1 MTRQHFNI
9 LPRNIC
15 AVLLSVV
22 LLLGGVGGRLCAQ
35 VLPRIS
41 GPTIIDAVQLY
52 SEGNFTEA
60 LSALTKLIAANPSD
74 DAAWY
79 YKGLCEAVLNRNED
93 AKKSFSKAVELDGS
107 NYWYRDRLA
116 TIYAMDGEEDLTI
129 AQYEALLEEFP
140 KKRDIHYS
148 LIQLYAQT
156 NQLDKALR
164 SIDEVEAI
172 QGKSDPT
179 VLTKYRILLT
189 QKKNEEALECL
200 KSYVAEYSSPQ
211 VLSILGDY
219 EMGMYNDTT
228 AVKYYREALSLD
240 SGYSPARLGIAEAY
254 RMTRRYPEY
263 FASLDSLVE
272 DSSIP
277 AEAKKNYLSAIL
289 QNTDPR
295 FLQSQRQN
303 LDSTFVLAARTH
315 PQDTSILQT
324 AGLYFYQTGNQD
336 MAKEYFRKG
345 MEANPQSAYAAGT
358 YAQFLGMCED
368 WDGMREVAYESAKK
382 FPEQTYFLE
391 MASSAEFSLK
401 NYDKVIENSEILLSK
416 AQGDSAR
423 TLSALS
429 TLGDMYHMKGD
440 KKKSYNYYKKA
451 LKINPDYAPVLNN
464 YAYYLSVE
472 GKDLK
477 KAYKMSKKTIEKEP
491 DNATYLDTFGWILHL
506 MGKDIEAKPIFKHAM
521 LYGGKNS
528 RTILLHYARVLE
540 KLGEKDLAEVYRGQ
554 ADKLPKEE
562 D

>member
-228 AVKYYREALSLD
+228 AVKYYREALSLAEETA
-240 SGYSPARLGIAEAY
+240 SAELEAEACY
-254 RMTRRYPEY
+254 LIGSLKSTLPRLTALLKTARYLPRQRRTTSAQSFRIPIPGSSRARGRTSIPPSSLQPGRIPRTLPYCRPQGCISTRQGTRTWPRSISGKGWRRTRRAPTQPGPTP
-263 FASLDSLVE
+263 
-272 DSSIP
+272 SSW
-277 AEAKKNYLSAIL
+277 EC
-289 QNTDPR
+289 
-295 FLQSQRQN
+295 
-303 LDSTFVLAARTH
+303 ART
-315 PQDTSILQT
+315 
-324 AGLYFYQTGNQD
+324 GTG
-336 MAKEYFRKG
+336 
-345 MEANPQSAYAAGT
+345 
-358 YAQFLGMCED
+358 
-368 WDGMREVAYESAKK
+368 
-382 FPEQTYFLE
+382 
-391 MASSAEFSLK
+391 
-401 NYDKVIENSEILLSK
+401 
-416 AQGDSAR
+416 
-423 TLSALS
+423 
-429 TLGDMYHMKGD
+429 
-440 KKKSYNYYKKA
+440 
-451 LKINPDYAPVLNN
+451 
-464 YAYYLSVE
+464 
-472 GKDLK
+472 
-477 KAYKMSKKTIEKEP
+477 
-491 DNATYLDTFGWILHL
+491 
-506 MGKDIEAKPIFKHAM
+506 
-521 LYGGKNS
+521 
-528 RTILLHYARVLE
+528 
-540 KLGEKDLAEVYRGQ
+540 
-554 ADKLPKEE
+554 
-562 D
+562 